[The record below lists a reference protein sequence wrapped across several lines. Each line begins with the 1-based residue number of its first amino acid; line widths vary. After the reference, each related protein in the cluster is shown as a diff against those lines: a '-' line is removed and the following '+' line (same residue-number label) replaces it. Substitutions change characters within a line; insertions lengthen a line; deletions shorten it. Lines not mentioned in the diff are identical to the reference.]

1 MQALVSANTP
11 LDRVTELDESVIDK
25 LIAGGVTSV
34 EALADMTPEQLEAI
48 PGIGPRTIEKIS
60 IAVSN
65 YFQGLE
71 SGEAAPVAAEGE
83 ELTAEEGVEAGSE
96 PSPEAEAAASEMEA
110 APPEVA
116 VDQPEGGDFGVTP

>member
-65 YFQGLE
+65 YFQALE
-71 SGEAAPVAAEGE
+71 SGEVPQGEPGEELSAAEGAVAGE
-83 ELTAEEGVEAGSE
+83 EPPSAVEAG
-96 PSPEAEAAASEMEA
+96 
-110 APPEVA
+110 V
-116 VDQPEGGDFGVTP
+116 